1 MEHDPGGLGVQAG
14 SGGKRWH
21 WLPVSPDDQPSQWA
35 NADIWEQYPL
45 AGHPSPPPTPRPPT
59 LYLMLLL
66 SRTVNFWLV
75 KTSSLPDLEQRVRHV
90 TCMCYTKYQS
100 RSCTQHNRNS

>member
-1 MEHDPGGLGVQAG
+1 MEHDPGGLRVQAG

-45 AGHPSPPPTPRPPT
+45 AGHHSQNTTPPPPPPGPPPL

-66 SRTVNFWLV
+66 FPTVHFG
-75 KTSSLPDLEQRVRHV
+75 
-90 TCMCYTKYQS
+90 C
-100 RSCTQHNRNS
+100 